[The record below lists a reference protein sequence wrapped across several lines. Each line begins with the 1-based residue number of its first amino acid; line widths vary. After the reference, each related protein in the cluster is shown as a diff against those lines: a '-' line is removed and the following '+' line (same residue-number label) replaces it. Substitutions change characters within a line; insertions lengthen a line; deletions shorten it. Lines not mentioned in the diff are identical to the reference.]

1 MRGKDISAL
10 NVGLHVLGGI
20 IAGMFIGYIVDGVLE
35 HYAGIK
41 TSPWGMLVFF
51 FIGII
56 SGFLNA
62 YREMKR
68 VLK

>member
-1 MRGKDISAL
+1 MRGKDVSAL
-10 NVGLHVLGGI
+10 SVGLHVLGGI
-20 IAGMFIGYIVDGVLE
+20 IAGMLIGYIVDNIFEYYV
-35 HYAGIK
+35 GIK
-41 TSPWGMLVFF
+41 TSPWGVLVFF
-51 FIGII
+51 FVGII